1 MHAHPTDSPQPH
13 LVAAMESPTAA
24 PGTSIRDSTRP
35 LSRVAW
41 TLARRWPAALGLT
54 VAVFMLATDDPR
66 SLSAV
71 VLPLMLATTTYVVV
85 AALTRPGW
93 SWTVIAVL
101 VVLVVATRLAAAG
114 SAVDLA
120 GMVAIILAAIV
131 VGVVHGIWARPDLY
145 RWQPY
150 AAVAFLAV
158 GLGAL
163 WLTPGAGR
171 LLIGTGLIAH
181 ALWDLVHWRR
191 QEVVSRSLAE
201 WCCALD
207 FSLGAGILVFSAWPP
222 S

>member
-1 MHAHPTDSPQPH
+1 
-13 LVAAMESPTAA
+13 MESQTSAPAA
-24 PGTSIRDSTRP
+24 SIRDPARSV
-35 LSRVAW
+35 SRVAW
-41 TLARRWPAALGLT
+41 TLARRWPAALGLAL
-54 VAVFMLATDDPR
+54 AVFMLATDDPR
-66 SLSAV
+66 GLSGV

-114 SAVDLA
+114 PAVDLA
-120 GMVAIILAAIV
+120 GMVSILLAAIV
-131 VGVVHGIWARPDLY
+131 VGVVRGIWARPDLY

-163 WLTPGAGR
+163 WLAPVAGRVLLGAG
-171 LLIGTGLIAH
+171 LVAH

-207 FSLGAGILVFSAWPP
+207 FTLGAGILVFSAWPP
-222 S
+222 A